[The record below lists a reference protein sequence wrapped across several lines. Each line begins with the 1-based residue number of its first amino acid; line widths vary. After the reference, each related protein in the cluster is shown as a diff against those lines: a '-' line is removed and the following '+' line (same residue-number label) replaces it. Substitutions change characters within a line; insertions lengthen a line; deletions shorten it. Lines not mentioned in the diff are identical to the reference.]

1 MSPLTRRAAIAATV
15 MFCAAAAGAS
25 AVALA
30 NRRASQTLPFALAQA
45 VPKSF
50 GLWAEAS
57 EASVLLVNPQM
68 EQLLKSLYSDTLS
81 RTYVDARGNRV
92 MLSIAYGGDQR
103 GGLEAHM
110 PDVCYPAQGF
120 ALHGERQDNLA
131 TPFGEIAVRR
141 LETSL
146 GARKEPLTYWFVLGD
161 QAQLLQSRFEKR
173 LLELRLG
180 LTGRVPDGLL
190 FRVSSI
196 DADAA
201 KAFAIQDAFARELL
215 AAVPPNVR
223 VRLSGLS
230 STPTN

>member
-1 MSPLTRRAAIAATV
+1 MNNVTRRASIAFAIMSATAAV
-15 MFCAAAAGAS
+15 GAGAV
-25 AVALA
+25 AVA
-30 NRRASQTLPFALAQA
+30 NRKASQTLPFALADA

-50 GLWAEAS
+50 GRWAEAS
-57 EASVLLVNPQM
+57 GGTVVLVNPQM
-68 EQLLKSLYSDTLS
+68 EQLLNRLYSDTLS
-81 RTYVDARGNRV
+81 RSYADVQGNRV

-120 ALHGERQDNLA
+120 TLHGERRDSLV
-131 TPFGEIAVRR
+131 TPLGSIEVRR

-196 DADAA
+196 DANSAN
-201 KAFAIQDAFARELL
+201 AFAVQDAFARDLL
-215 AAVPPNVR
+215 AAVPPQVR
-223 VRLSGLS
+223 VRLSGLGS
-230 STPTN
+230 APAH

>member
-1 MSPLTRRAAIAATV
+1 MNTITRRAALAATI
-15 MFCAAAAGAS
+15 MLGAAAAGAG

-30 NRRASQTLPFALAQA
+30 NRRASQTLPFALADA

-50 GLWAEAS
+50 GRWEESAGS
-57 EASVLLVNPQM
+57 SVLLVNPQM
-68 EQLLKSLYSDTLS
+68 EQLLNRLYSDTLS
-81 RTYVDARGNRV
+81 RAYVDAQGNRV

-120 ALHGERQDNLA
+120 TLHGERRDSLA
-131 TPFGEIAVRR
+131 TPLGVIEVRR

-146 GARKEPLTYWFVLGD
+146 GSRKEPLTYWFVLGD

-173 LLELRLG
+173 MLELRLG
-180 LTGRVPDGLL
+180 LTGRIPDGLL

-196 DADAA
+196 DADSANA
-201 KAFAIQDAFARELL
+201 YAVQDQFARDLL

-230 STPTN
+230 SLPAN